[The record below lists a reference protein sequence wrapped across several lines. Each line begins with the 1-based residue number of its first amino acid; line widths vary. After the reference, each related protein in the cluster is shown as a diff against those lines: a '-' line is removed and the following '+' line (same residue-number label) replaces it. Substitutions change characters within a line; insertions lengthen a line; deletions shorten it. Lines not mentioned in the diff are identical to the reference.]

1 MERLNTVA
9 IIQARRGSTRLPD
22 KVFLELSQK
31 PLIEHVVLRL
41 KESKQINEIIIA
53 TTTNPIDDFI
63 EKWGKNNDVKVFRGS
78 EENVLERYYKAA
90 TKFEADIVVRV
101 TADDP
106 FKDYRIIDRAV
117 EIIKEEK
124 IQYVCNNNPVSF
136 PEGLDVEV
144 LTYEAL
150 KVSYRNALSDFEK
163 EHVTQYIHKNSDQ
176 FRTYNIENTKNLS
189 YYRWTIDTDK
199 DYEFAKAI
207 YSKLYKK
214 DKVFLTEEIYELLE
228 TSQELLKINQT
239 VKRSDMYR

>member
-22 KVFLELSQK
+22 KIFLNLSQK

-41 KESKQINEIIIA
+41 KKSKQINEIVIA
-53 TTTNPIDDFI
+53 TTTNPKDDYI
-63 EKWGKNNDVKVFRGS
+63 EEWGKANGEKIFRGS

-90 TKFEADIVVRV
+90 AKFKADIVVRV

-106 FKDYRIIDRAV
+106 FKDYRIIDQAV
-117 EIIKEEK
+117 EIIKEKK
-124 IQYVCNNNPVSF
+124 IEFVCNNNPASF

-150 KVSYRNALSDFEK
+150 KTSYKNALSDYEK
-163 EHVTQYIHKNSDQ
+163 EHVTQYIHKNPNE
-176 FRTYNIENTKNLS
+176 FKIFNIENSKNLS
-189 YYRWTIDTDK
+189 QHRWTIDTVK

-214 DKVFLTEEIYELLE
+214 DKVFLTEEIYQLLESSPELL
-228 TSQELLKINQT
+228 QINQE